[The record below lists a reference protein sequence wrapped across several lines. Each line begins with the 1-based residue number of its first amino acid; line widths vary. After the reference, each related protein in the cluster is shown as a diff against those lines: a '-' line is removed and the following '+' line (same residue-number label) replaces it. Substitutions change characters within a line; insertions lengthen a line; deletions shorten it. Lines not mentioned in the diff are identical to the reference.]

1 MDRIKLAFVDEL
13 TSQLGTEKVAA
24 SFHQGSTVQ
33 NPREM
38 RQSLI
43 RRILN
48 MFGAG
53 GESLEYRN
61 MPRRRRRKRR

>member
-13 TSQLGTEKVAA
+13 TSQLGTEKTAE
-24 SFHQGSTVQ
+24 SFHQGGSVQ
-33 NPREM
+33 NPREL

-48 MFGAG
+48 MFGSG

-61 MPRRRRRKRR
+61 RPRRRKKR